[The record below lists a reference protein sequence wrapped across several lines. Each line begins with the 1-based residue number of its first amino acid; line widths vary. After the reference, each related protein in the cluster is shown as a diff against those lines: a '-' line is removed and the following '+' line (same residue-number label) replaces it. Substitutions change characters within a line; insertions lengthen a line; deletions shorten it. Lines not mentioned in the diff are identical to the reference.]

1 MQITTVLWVILA
13 AIFALLVV
21 LFQYYYKAK
30 RRGKL
35 IVLLSFLRFLGI
47 FGVLLLLINPK
58 ITKNIYTVEKT
69 KLVVLIDNS
78 ASIKNSKSANK
89 VLEVV
94 NNISED
100 VDLKSKFTIDTYSF
114 GGSLN
119 SLQDSLTFKEVNTNI
134 GAALQGAEDIYRNTN
149 TAIVLITDGNQTL
162 GQDYEFLTST
172 YKKPIYPIIVGDTT
186 NYTDLKID
194 QVNKNNFAFLNN
206 KYPVEIYVSY
216 TGNKT
221 VTKQLTITENGK
233 NVFKENITFSKTEN
247 SKFITTNIEAK
258 SIGVKKLRLAISALT
273 DEKNTI
279 NNTKTIALEVIDEKT
294 NIAIVSNVEHPDLGA
309 LKKSIESNE
318 QRSVTIIKPNS
329 SLSLWQNTDVFIF
342 YQPVNSF
349 KNVID
354 YAVNSN
360 KNSFV
365 ITGLQTDWNFL
376 NSVQNTYVFERG
388 FPVQEV
394 MPTINSSFSKFDV
407 SEFST
412 NNFPPLQSNVSPVFP
427 KNESLTILKTTI
439 RGVAIESPLLSV
451 SEIDKTKQV
460 YLFGEDIWKWRMQ
473 TYRND
478 KDFKSFDDFIGKII
492 LYLAPSN
499 SKNSFTLDYKQVY
512 LGSNEAVINAS
523 VFDDAFEFDSNAT
536 VLLKIRDK
544 EKSTYKEIPM
554 LLSGFNYKADLSSL
568 PAGDYTFTAT
578 VKNTNTS
585 KSGAFTILDYD
596 VEKQFTSSNYKKMN
610 RVAQNTNTD
619 LFYVNNISG
628 LKQDLLSK
636 DALKPVQRSKE
647 NIVSLVE
654 FKFLLGLILLVFAIE
669 WFLRKYNGLT

>member
-1 MQITTVLWVILA
+1 MQITTVLWLILA

-21 LFQYYYKAK
+21 LFQYYYKTK

-94 NNISED
+94 NNIIED
-100 VDLKSKFTIDTYSF
+100 IDLKSKFTIDTYSF

-134 GAALQGAEDIYRNTN
+134 GAALQGAEDVYRNTN

-172 YKKPIYPIIVGDTT
+172 YKKPIYPIVVGDTT

-247 SKFITTNIEAK
+247 SKFITTNIETK
-258 SIGVKKLRLAISALT
+258 SIGVKKLRVAISALT

-412 NNFPPLQSNVSPVFP
+412 SNFPPLKSNVSPVFP
-427 KNESLTILKTTI
+427 KNENLTILKTTI
-439 RGVAIESPLLSV
+439 RGVTIESPLLSV

-492 LYLAPSN
+492 LYLASSN

-536 VLLKIRDK
+536 VLLKIRNSN
-544 EKSTYKEIPM
+544 KSTYKEIPM

-568 PAGDYTFTAT
+568 SAGDYTFTAT

-636 DALKPVQRSKE
+636 EALKPVQRSKE

>member
-1 MQITTVLWVILA
+1 MQITTVMWVILA

-21 LFQYYYKAK
+21 LFQYYYKTK

-35 IVLLSFLRFLGI
+35 IVLLSFLRFSGI
-47 FGVLLLLINPK
+47 FGVLLLIINPK
-58 ITKNIYTVEKT
+58 ITKNTYTVEKT

-78 ASIKNSKSANK
+78 SSIKNSKSTQK
-89 VLEVV
+89 VLEAVKTIK
-94 NNISED
+94 ND
-100 VDLKSKFTIDTYSF
+100 VDLKNKFTIDTYSF
-114 GGSLN
+114 GNSLN
-119 SLQDSLTFKEVNTNI
+119 AIQDSITFKEKNTNI
-134 GAALQGAEDIYRNTN
+134 GVALQATADIYRNTN
-149 TAIVLITDGNQTL
+149 TALVLLTDGNQTL
-162 GQDYEFLTST
+162 GQDYEFLAST
-172 YKKPIYPIIVGDTT
+172 YKKPIYPVVVGDTT
-186 NYTDLKID
+186 TYTDLKID

-206 KYPVEIYVSY
+206 KYPLEVYVSY
-216 TGNKT
+216 TGDKT
-221 VTKQLTITENGK
+221 ITKQLAITENGK
-233 NVFKENITFSKTEN
+233 NVFKENITFSKVEN
-247 SKFITTNIEAK
+247 SKVITTNIDAK
-258 SIGVKKLRLAISALT
+258 SIGVKKLRVHISALT
-273 DEKNTI
+273 DEKNTV
-279 NNTKTIALEVIDEKT
+279 NNSKTVALEVIDEKT
-294 NIAIVSNVEHPDLGA
+294 NIAIVSNVEHPDLGT
-309 LKKSIESNE
+309 LKKAIESNE
-318 QRSVTIIKPNS
+318 QRSVRILKPNS
-329 SLSLWQNTDVFIF
+329 SKTEWQNTDVFVF

-349 KNVID
+349 KNVVD
-354 YAVNSN
+354 YAINSN

-376 NSVQNTYVFERG
+376 NSVQNTYIFERG

-394 MPTINSSFSKFDV
+394 MPTVNSSFSKFDI

-451 SEIDKTKQV
+451 SELDKTKQV
-460 YLFGEDIWKWRMQ
+460 FLFGEDIWKWRMQ
-473 TYRND
+473 TFRND

-492 LYLAPSN
+492 LYLASSN

-512 LGSNEAVINAS
+512 LGSSEAVINAS

-536 VLLKIRDK
+536 VVLKIRNK

-596 VEKQFTSSNYKKMN
+596 VETQFTSSNYKKMN
-610 RVAQNTNTD
+610 RVAENTNAN
-619 LFYVNNISG
+619 LFYINNISG
-628 LKQDLLSK
+628 LREDLLAK
-636 DALKPVQRSKE
+636 EALKPVQSSKE

-654 FKFLLGLILLVFAIE
+654 FKFLLGFILLVFAIE
-669 WFLRKYNGLT
+669 WFIRKYNGLT

>member
-1 MQITTVLWVILA
+1 
-13 AIFALLVV
+13 
-21 LFQYYYKAK
+21 
-30 RRGKL
+30 
-35 IVLLSFLRFLGI
+35 
-47 FGVLLLLINPK
+47 
-58 ITKNIYTVEKT
+58 
-69 KLVVLIDNS
+69 
-78 ASIKNSKSANK
+78 
-89 VLEVV
+89 
-94 NNISED
+94 
-100 VDLKSKFTIDTYSF
+100 
-114 GGSLN
+114 
-119 SLQDSLTFKEVNTNI
+119 
-134 GAALQGAEDIYRNTN
+134 
-149 TAIVLITDGNQTL
+149 
-162 GQDYEFLTST
+162 
-172 YKKPIYPIIVGDTT
+172 
-186 NYTDLKID
+186 
-194 QVNKNNFAFLNN
+194 
-206 KYPVEIYVSY
+206 
-216 TGNKT
+216 NKT

-258 SIGVKKLRLAISALT
+258 SIGVKKLRVAISALT

-439 RGVAIESPLLSV
+439 RGIAIESPLLSV
-451 SEIDKTKQV
+451 SDIDKTKQV

-492 LYLAPSN
+492 LYLASSN

-536 VLLKIRDK
+536 VILKIRDK

-636 DALKPVQRSKE
+636 EALKPVQRSKE

>member
-172 YKKPIYPIIVGDTT
+172 YKKPIYPIVVGDTT

-221 VTKQLTITENGK
+221 VTKQLTVTENGK

-258 SIGVKKLRLAISALT
+258 SIGVKKLRVAISTLI

-407 SEFST
+407 SKFST

-439 RGVAIESPLLSV
+439 RGIAIESPLLSV
-451 SEIDKTKQV
+451 SDIDKTKQV

-492 LYLAPSN
+492 LYLASSN

-536 VLLKIRDK
+536 VILKIRNK

-568 PAGDYTFTAT
+568 YAGDYTFTAT

-596 VEKQFTSSNYKKMN
+596 VEKQFTSSNYKKMD
-610 RVAQNTNTD
+610 RVAENTNAT
-619 LFYVNNISG
+619 LFFIDDISG

-636 DALKPVQRSKE
+636 EALKPVQRSKE